1 MVAVGITFTAA
12 PPIYGRRRRLLA
24 KYLHR
29 ISAMDKQYLHRISA
43 MDKQYLHSND
53 NSYWSIYLHSNF
65 SNICTAIFAQ
75 QFQQCI
81 SNICTAMH
89 KQYLHSN
96 ICISNN
102 FTELELLLAKY
113 LHSNDNS

>member
-1 MVAVGITFTAA
+1 MKCKAA

-65 SNICTAIFAQ
+65 SNICTAI
-75 QFQQCI
+75 
-81 SNICTAMH
+81 SAMH
-89 KQYLHSN
+89 KQYLH
-96 ICISNN
+96 NN
-102 FTELELLLAKY
+102 A
-113 LHSNDNS
+113 

>member
-12 PPIYGRRRRLLA
+12 PPIYGRRRRQLA
-24 KYLHR
+24 K
-29 ISAMDKQYLHRISA
+29 
-43 MDKQYLHSND
+43 YLHSND

-65 SNICTAIFAQ
+65 SNICRAIFAQ

-96 ICISNN
+96 
-102 FTELELLLAKY
+102 A
-113 LHSNDNS
+113 